1 MKIITWNVNGYRAI
15 SGQNPKTKYGK
26 KIQKNTI
33 FEYVENENPD
43 ILCMQEIKA
52 SEDQIKEELRTPSG
66 YDSVYNTSQAKKGYS
81 GVGVFY
87 KSKPL
92 DIIKGIGIE
101 KFDAEGRVLE
111 LKYENFTLFNIYFP
125 KGYADHERLDF
136 KLDFYD
142 EMLKIFKKKVDE
154 GESVIVTGDYNTA
167 HKEIDLARP
176 KENVKTS
183 GFIPVEREKL
193 DKLADI
199 GFTDAF
205 REFVSENG
213 HYTWWSQRGRA
224 RENNVGW
231 RLDYFF
237 VSNDL
242 KDKLVNVTQQPKQ
255 EGSDHCPVVMEIN
268 L

>member
-43 ILCMQEIKA
+43 LLCMQEIKA
-52 SEDQIKEELRTPSG
+52 SEDQINEELRNPEG
-66 YDSVYNTSQAKKGYS
+66 YGSVYNTSQGKKGYS

-87 KSKPL
+87 KTKPL
-92 DIIKGIGIE
+92 EIIKGTGIE

-125 KGYADHERLDF
+125 KGYADNERLDF
-136 KLDFYD
+136 KLEFYD
-142 EMLKIFKKKVDE
+142 EMLKIFRKKVDD

-176 KENVKTS
+176 KENVNTS

-193 DKLADI
+193 DKLVDI

-205 REFVSENG
+205 REFESENG

-237 VSNDL
+237 ISNDL
-242 KDKLVNVTQQPKQ
+242 KDKLVNVIQQPAQ